1 MSEYLTLGHMT
12 PCDNFPRVKHY
23 FLPHHGVF
31 KNQDPNSSLRV
42 VFDAS
47 SKTSTNV
54 SLNDILLSGPKLQND
69 LCEVILRFRCH
80 SVVFACDIRQMYR
93 QIKIHPDDQH
103 FQLIYWRETP
113 TDLVKVFKLTT
124 VTYGVTSAPF
134 LAIRTLHQ
142 LAEDEGAQFP
152 QAARVLKSQTFVDD
166 IIAGADN
173 VQEALTLQ
181 HDLTKLLSLGGFQ
194 LRKWCSNSDILI
206 SHISEDDREIPLSFQ
221 YSEQPIYNILGL
233 QWNSTSDEFSYA
245 VKISN
250 VPHTKRSV
258 LSAIARIYDPC
269 GWLAP
274 VVFLAKSFIQYLWT
288 LGLQWDDP
296 LSSNVA
302 FRWEE
307 ILKNLARVKEITL
320 PRSLFIERTSSVQ
333 LLGFCDASEL
343 GYAAVIYLRCA
354 SADNNTKIALLMAKS
369 RVAPLKRISLPRLE
383 LCGAH
388 LLAKLIHYSSNLVS
402 NYCKMESVTAW
413 CDSTI
418 ALSWIR
424 TPPYRL
430 KVFVANRVAQIQ
442 EWVPPER
449 WFHVSSQHNPAD
461 CASRGLPT
469 PLFAKNSLWWS
480 GPRWLSLPPEDWPC
494 SPFAPL
500 DEDLPEVKQP
510 IFNVCSSTVIPEW
523 DLLFKFSKWSTLQRV
538 VAFIRRFAHNCHR
551 SGSKYGMLSSQELQ
565 KATHVICK
573 LIQKISFK
581 EELLLL
587 QKEQP
592 CTKRMQRLSPFI
604 DDEGLLRVGGR
615 LKHADLPH
623 HGKHQILLPKSHHVV
638 NLLIDYYHIKYL
650 HAGPVLLQSILYEQ
664 FWILSARSVIR
675 SRIFKCIRCFRC
687 HPRNVPP
694 LMGELPKYRV
704 NPVRPFQKTGMDYAG
719 PFTIRSHAL
728 RRTVPLKV
736 YLCLFICMCTKAVH
750 LEVVTDLSSDAFIA
764 ALTRFVSRRG
774 LCSDLYSD
782 CGTNFVG
789 ASTQLKRTI
798 KNFYSSPETQE
809 AISHFATENCINF
822 HFIPPAAPHQGGLWE
837 RAIKSAKTLL
847 IRSIGQTL
855 LTLQEFI
862 TLVTKVE
869 AMLNSRPLTPLSTDP
884 ADVSALTPGHFL
896 IGTSM
901 TAIPEDDFAA
911 LPTNRLSRWQTVQAF
926 SQRIWRRWHQEYHH
940 TLQQRSKWTRRRRN
954 LKVGDLVAV
963 HSPKTPPLQW
973 CLARITKAIPGDDGI
988 VRVVQ
993 LRTPKGTLTR
1003 PATRV
1008 FPLPIDD

>member
-12 PCDNFPRVKHY
+12 PCDNFTRVKHY

-113 TDLVKVFKLTT
+113 TDLLKVFKLTT

-173 VQEALTLQ
+173 VQEALTFQ

-206 SHISEDDREIPLSFQ
+206 SHIS
-221 YSEQPIYNILGL
+221 
-233 QWNSTSDEFSYA
+233 
-245 VKISN
+245 
-250 VPHTKRSV
+250 
-258 LSAIARIYDPC
+258 
-269 GWLAP
+269 
-274 VVFLAKSFIQYLWT
+274 
-288 LGLQWDDP
+288 
-296 LSSNVA
+296 
-302 FRWEE
+302 EE

-388 LLAKLIHYSSNLVS
+388 LLAKLIHYSSNFVS

-469 PLFAKNSLWWS
+469 PLFEKNSLWWS

-510 IFNVCSSTVIPEW
+510 IFNVCSSI
-523 DLLFKFSKWSTLQRV
+523 
-538 VAFIRRFAHNCHR
+538 
-551 SGSKYGMLSSQELQ
+551 
-565 KATHVICK
+565 
-573 LIQKISFK
+573 
-581 EELLLL
+581 
-587 QKEQP
+587 
-592 CTKRMQRLSPFI
+592 
-604 DDEGLLRVGGR
+604 
-615 LKHADLPH
+615 
-623 HGKHQILLPKSHHVV
+623 
-638 NLLIDYYHIKYL
+638 
-650 HAGPVLLQSILYEQ
+650 
-664 FWILSARSVIR
+664 
-675 SRIFKCIRCFRC
+675 
-687 HPRNVPP
+687 
-694 LMGELPKYRV
+694 
-704 NPVRPFQKTGMDYAG
+704 RPFQKTGMDYAG

-926 SQRIWRRWHQEYHH
+926 SQRIWRRWHQEYLH
-940 TLQQRSKWTRRRRN
+940 TLQQRSKWTRRRQN

>member
-1 MSEYLTLGHMT
+1 MFWKLEEVPHFSLTPQDRQCEEHFQSTHSRDETGRYITRLPFKDLHPPLGDSALCAKRRFFGLERRLSAQPLLREKYIKFMSEYLTLGHMT
-12 PCDNFPRVKHY
+12 PCVNFPRVKHY

-113 TDLVKVFKLTT
+113 TDLLKVFKLTT

-233 QWNSTSDEFSYA
+233 QWNSTSYEFSYA

-469 PLFAKNSLWWS
+469 PLFEKNSLWWS

-510 IFNVCSSTVIPEW
+510 IFNVCSSI
-523 DLLFKFSKWSTLQRV
+523 
-538 VAFIRRFAHNCHR
+538 
-551 SGSKYGMLSSQELQ
+551 
-565 KATHVICK
+565 
-573 LIQKISFK
+573 
-581 EELLLL
+581 
-587 QKEQP
+587 
-592 CTKRMQRLSPFI
+592 
-604 DDEGLLRVGGR
+604 
-615 LKHADLPH
+615 
-623 HGKHQILLPKSHHVV
+623 
-638 NLLIDYYHIKYL
+638 
-650 HAGPVLLQSILYEQ
+650 
-664 FWILSARSVIR
+664 
-675 SRIFKCIRCFRC
+675 
-687 HPRNVPP
+687 
-694 LMGELPKYRV
+694 
-704 NPVRPFQKTGMDYAG
+704 RPFQKTGMDYAG
-719 PFTIRSHAL
+719 PFNIRSHAL

-809 AISHFATENCINF
+809 AISYFATENCINF

-837 RAIKSAKTLL
+837 RAVKSAKTLL

-901 TAIPEDDFAA
+901 TAIPENDFAA

-926 SQRIWRRWHQEYHH
+926 SQRIWRRWHQEYLH
-940 TLQQRSKWTRRRRN
+940 TLQQRSKWTRRRQN

>member
-113 TDLVKVFKLTT
+113 TDLLKVFKLTT

-573 LIQKISFK
+573 LIQKTSFK

-604 DDEGLLRVGGR
+604 DIEGLLR
-615 LKHADLPH
+615 
-623 HGKHQILLPKSHHVV
+623 
-638 NLLIDYYHIKYL
+638 
-650 HAGPVLLQSILYEQ
+650 
-664 FWILSARSVIR
+664 
-675 SRIFKCIRCFRC
+675 
-687 HPRNVPP
+687 
-694 LMGELPKYRV
+694 
-704 NPVRPFQKTGMDYAG
+704 
-719 PFTIRSHAL
+719 
-728 RRTVPLKV
+728 
-736 YLCLFICMCTKAVH
+736 
-750 LEVVTDLSSDAFIA
+750 
-764 ALTRFVSRRG
+764 
-774 LCSDLYSD
+774 
-782 CGTNFVG
+782 
-789 ASTQLKRTI
+789 
-798 KNFYSSPETQE
+798 
-809 AISHFATENCINF
+809 
-822 HFIPPAAPHQGGLWE
+822 
-837 RAIKSAKTLL
+837 
-847 IRSIGQTL
+847 
-855 LTLQEFI
+855 EFI

-926 SQRIWRRWHQEYHH
+926 SQRIWRRWHQEYLH
-940 TLQQRSKWTRRRRN
+940 TLQQRSKWTRRRQN